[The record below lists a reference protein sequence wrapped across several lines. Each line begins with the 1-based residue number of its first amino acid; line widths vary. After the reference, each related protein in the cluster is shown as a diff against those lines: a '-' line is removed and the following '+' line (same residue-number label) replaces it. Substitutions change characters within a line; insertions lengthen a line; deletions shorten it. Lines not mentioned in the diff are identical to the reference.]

1 MNIHTAARAD
11 DCAPSLSA
19 HIGRLVPGAS
29 ALNACLMVLTVALL
43 AGCGKDA
50 PSSAAPASPTTAAA
64 APRAPSDPL
73 LVAPPASLQQ
83 RLRTGSVE
91 RRLVTEPLSVVGR
104 IDFDEQSVSRIGSSV
119 TGRITELAVT
129 PGQTVAAGQL
139 LAQLNSAELGTAQL
153 AYLKADAQR
162 ELAAKAVERAKLLLA
177 ADVIGTAELQRR
189 ENELKVAEIEQ
200 RAAADQL
207 RVMGMSRTAITRTLT
222 SGAITSTSSVVSTVS
237 GVVVERKVNRG
248 QVVQPADELFT
259 VADLSRVWV
268 VAKVPESQITRV
280 QVGQPVKISVTS
292 SPVPLR
298 GRVAWIADTV
308 SVETRTVTV
317 RTVVDNPKRQL
328 RPAML
333 ADVTIEPVALER
345 LVVPGGAVV
354 RESNRDHVFVRQA
367 DGRYR
372 LTAVELADEAGDQR
386 VVESGLKG
394 GEVIVIDG
402 AFHLNNERKRAELE
416 GS

>member
-1 MNIHTAARAD
+1 MVLA
-11 DCAPSLSA
+11 LSA
-19 HIGRLVPGAS
+19 
-29 ALNACLMVLTVALL
+29 L

-50 PSSAAPASPTTAAA
+50 PAPASSTPASSATAP
-64 APRAPSDPL
+64 APRAPVDTL
-73 LVAPPASLQQ
+73 MVAAPSALQQ
-83 RLRTGSVE
+83 RLRVATVE
-91 RRLVTEPLSVVGR
+91 RRLVNEPLSVVGR
-104 IDFDEQSVSRIGSSV
+104 IDFDEYSVSRIGSSV
-119 TGRITELAVT
+119 TGRITELGAA
-129 PGQTVAAGQL
+129 PGQAVVAGQV

-153 AYLKADAQR
+153 TYLKADAQR
-162 ELAAKAVERAKLLLA
+162 ELAAKAVERARLLLA

-207 RVMGMSRTAITRTLT
+207 RVMGMSPAAVSRTLV
-222 SGAITSTSSVVSTVS
+222 SGAITSNSSVVSTVS

-268 VAKVPESQITRV
+268 IAKVPESQITRV
-280 QVGQPVKISVTS
+280 QIGQTVKISVTS

-317 RTVVDNPKRQL
+317 RTEVDNPKRQL

-333 ADVTIEPVALER
+333 ADVTIEPAPIER
-345 LVVPGGAVV
+345 LVVPGSAVV

-372 LTAVELADEAGDQR
+372 LTALELADETGEQR
-386 VVESGLKG
+386 IVESGLKG
-394 GEVIVIDG
+394 GDEIVVEG

>member
-1 MNIHTAARAD
+1 MTLHTPARAD
-11 DCAPSLSA
+11 HCAHARSA
-19 HIGRLVPGAS
+19 RIGLQLHGAK
-29 ALNACLMVLTVALL
+29 ALNACLMALAAALL

-50 PSSAAPASPTTAAA
+50 PSSAAPASTTAAA
-64 APRAPSDPL
+64 APRAPADPL
-73 LVAPPASLQQ
+73 LVAPPAALQQ
-83 RLRTGSVE
+83 RLRTASVE

-104 IDFDEQSVSRIGSSV
+104 IDFDEQSVARIGSSV
-119 TGRITELAVT
+119 TGRITELVGV

-189 ENELKVAEIEQ
+189 ENELKVAAIEQ

-207 RVMGMSRTAITRTLT
+207 RVMGMSRGAIERTLA

-268 VAKVPESQITRV
+268 IAKVPESQITRV

-317 RTVVDNPKRQL
+317 RTEVDNPKRQL

-333 ADVTIEPVALER
+333 ADVTIEPVPLER
-345 LVVPGGAVV
+345 LVVPGSAVV
-354 RESNRDHVFVRQA
+354 RESNRDHVFVRQE

-372 LTAVELADEAGDQR
+372 LTAVELADETGEQR

-394 GEVIVIDG
+394 GEAIVIDG

>member
-1 MNIHTAARAD
+1 MKIDTAARAD
-11 DCAPSLSA
+11 HCAHSLPA
-19 HIGRLVPGAS
+19 HIGGTVRGTS

-43 AGCGKDA
+43 VGCGKDA
-50 PSSAAPASPTTAAA
+50 PSSAAPAAPTTAAA

-119 TGRITELAVT
+119 TGRITELPVT

-207 RVMGMSRTAITRTLT
+207 RVMGMSRGAIARTLA

-280 QVGQPVKISVTS
+280 QIGQPVKISVTS

-394 GEVIVIDG
+394 GEEIVIDG

>member
-1 MNIHTAARAD
+1 MNIPTAARAD
-11 DCAPSLSA
+11 HCASPLSA
-19 HIGRLVPGAS
+19 HFGRSVRGAS

-50 PSSAAPASPTTAAA
+50 PSSAAPASPPTAAA

-73 LVAPPASLQQ
+73 LVAPPASLQE
-83 RLRTGSVE
+83 RLRTASVE

-119 TGRITELAVT
+119 TGRITELAVA

-280 QVGQPVKISVTS
+280 QIGQPVKISVTS